1 MLDRRIVACN
11 LTPGKKGRYSAR
23 LMFWSGWDRDRDREI
38 AAGDKMPARP
48 WICLW
53 YVEIRGLGHYKVEW
67 HRAPLA
73 FISHH
78 ILSRMAQRHDMRSV
92 DDMLTVV
99 ARIAIEVMDLYQAK
113 GVEETLAPG
122 PSATACQR
130 DVVGVD

>member
-1 MLDRRIVACN
+1 
-11 LTPGKKGRYSAR
+11 
-23 LMFWSGWDRDRDREI
+23 
-38 AAGDKMPARP
+38 MPARP

-122 PSATACQR
+122 PSGWHIPLKDGAELVLAKHREKLALVAVT
-130 DVVGVD
+130 VI